1 MPHSVLL
8 ILGGIWEGTAMVR
21 HFVRTVRMASDG
33 IQSHCGTHAS
43 NTRSDPKYDVIREE
57 FLVERRIYAD
67 LLCAKNI

>member
-1 MPHSVLL
+1 
-8 ILGGIWEGTAMVR
+8 MVR

-57 FLVERRIYAD
+57 FLVERRIYTD
-67 LLCAKNI
+67 LCAKNI